1 MAKGNNQKLKL
12 LYLTKIFMEK
22 TDDSH
27 ALTLAEITA
36 QLNAYE
42 VTADRKTLYLDF
54 EELKR
59 YGLDIVSEQCGKTVV
74 YYLASRQFELAE
86 LKLLVDSVQ
95 SAKFITEKKSNL
107 LIKKLESLVSEHEAK
122 QLHRQVITAGRV
134 KTMNESILIN
144 VDSIHAAINDNKQ
157 ITFQYF
163 QWTPAKERELR
174 HDGQRYVISPW
185 HLVWDAENYYMIGYD
200 SYSEMIKHFRVDK
213 MLRISSTDEKRE
225 GQKKMKELNIAA
237 YSRSLFG
244 MLGGES
250 KHVTLECHNSMAGI
264 IIDRFGKDTPM
275 MKKDDEHFMAHVDVI
290 PSDQFL
296 GWIIGLGGGVK
307 ITHPTTVVE
316 RIEEVL
322 TKQLLAYQ
330 SKSSLEG
337 KSENDF

>member
-22 TDDSH
+22 TDESH

-74 YYLASRQFELAE
+74 YHLASRQFELAE

-95 SAKFITEKKSNL
+95 SAKFITEKKSNS

-144 VDSIHAAINDNKQ
+144 VDSIHAAISDNKQ

-163 QWTPAKERELR
+163 QWTPTKERELR

-185 HLVWDAENYYMIGYD
+185 HLVWDDENYYMIGYD

-213 MLRISSTDEKRE
+213 MLRISSTDDKRE

-250 KHVTLECHNSMAGI
+250 KHVTLECHNNMAGV
-264 IIDRFGKDTPM
+264 IIDRFGKDTLM
-275 MKKDDEHFMAHVDVI
+275 TE
-290 PSDQFL
+290 
-296 GWIIGLGGGVK
+296 
-307 ITHPTTVVE
+307 E
-316 RIEEVL
+316 R
-322 TKQLLAYQ
+322 
-330 SKSSLEG
+330 
-337 KSENDF
+337 

>member
-22 TDDSH
+22 TDESH
-27 ALTLAEITA
+27 ALTLAEIRA
-36 QLNAYE
+36 HLNAYE

-54 EELKR
+54 EELKK
-59 YGLDIVSEQCGKTVV
+59 YGLDIISEQCGKTVV
-74 YYLASRQFELAE
+74 YHLASRQFELAE

-95 SAKFITEKKSNL
+95 SAKFITEKKSNS
-107 LIKKLESLVSEHEAK
+107 LIKKLESLVSEHQAK

-144 VDSIHAAINDNKQ
+144 VDSIHNAINENKQ
-157 ITFQYF
+157 ISFQYF
-163 QWTPAKERELR
+163 QWTPEKERELR
-174 HDGQRYVISPW
+174 HNGRRYVISPW
-185 HLVWDAENYYMIGYD
+185 HLVWDNENYYMIGYD

-213 MLRISSTDEKRE
+213 MLRISSTDDKRE

-250 KHVTLECHNSMAGI
+250 KRVTLECHNSMAGI
-264 IIDRFGKDTPM
+264 IIDRFGKDTM
-275 MKKDDEHFMAHVDVI
+275 ILNKDDNHFIAHVDVI

-296 GWIIGLGGGVK
+296 GWIIGLGDGVK
-307 ITHPTTVVE
+307 ITAPIAVVE
-316 RIEEVL
+316 H
-322 TKQLLAYQ
+322 TKHLL
-330 SKSSLEG
+330 LEQI
-337 KSENDF
+337 KNYK